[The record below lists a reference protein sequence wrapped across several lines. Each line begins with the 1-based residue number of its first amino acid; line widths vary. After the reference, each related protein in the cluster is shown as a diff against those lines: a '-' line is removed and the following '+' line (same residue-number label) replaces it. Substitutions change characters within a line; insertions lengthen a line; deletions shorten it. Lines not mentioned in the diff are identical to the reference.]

1 MSGRPAT
8 TDQEKIMTGDSLSDN
23 DLWLLNY
30 YRASEINGALFF
42 GRIARVVR
50 GPLQVDVT
58 HHFADE
64 ATHAHYWTECLSD
77 LGHNPSRQVRAYQDQ
92 YFDAAGVPA
101 SLMEVLA
108 ITLVFE
114 KRTMTQYSSHLR
126 VAAHPRVRETL
137 ERIMLDERWHVKYV
151 RDALQDLSVKY
162 GEAAVSETLDR
173 YTAADQAVYAKT
185 LAEHGER
192 MLFRG
197 APASP
202 DAASAGPPFTKEQS

>member
-1 MSGRPAT
+1 MSGPADPAALT
-8 TDQEKIMTGDSLSDN
+8 EN

-64 ATHAHYWTECLSD
+64 ATHANHWTQCLHD
-77 LGHNPSRQVRAYQDQ
+77 LGHDPSRQVRAYQDQ

-101 SLMEVLA
+101 NLMEVLA

-114 KRTMTQYSSHLR
+114 KRTMNQYGAHLR
-126 VAAHPRVRETL
+126 SAPHPRVRQTL
-137 ERIMLDERWHVKYV
+137 ERIMVDERWHVKYV
-151 RDALQDLSVKY
+151 RDALEEMRGRY
-162 GEAAVSETLDR
+162 GTEPVSQTLER
-173 YTAADQAVYAKT
+173 YTAADAEVYANT
-185 LAEHGER
+185 IAEYGER
-192 MLFRG
+192 MRFR
-197 APASP
+197 
-202 DAASAGPPFTKEQS
+202 AGPLTEERPAAH

>member
-1 MSGRPAT
+1 MA
-8 TDQEKIMTGDSLSDN
+8 DQEEIMTPDRLSEN

-64 ATHAHYWTECLSD
+64 ATHANYWTECLRD
-77 LGHNPSRQVRAYQDQ
+77 LGHNPSRQVRGYQDQ

-114 KRTMTQYSSHLR
+114 RRTMNQYGSHLR
-126 VAAHPRVRETL
+126 SAPHPTVRQTL
-137 ERIMLDERWHVKYV
+137 ERIMVDERWHVKYV
-151 RDALQDLSVKY
+151 RDALQEMSARY
-162 GEAAVSETLDR
+162 GEEQVNQTLDR
-173 YTAADQAVYAKT
+173 YTAADQEVYAQT
-185 LAEHGER
+185 IAEHGER
-192 MLFRG
+192 MLLR
-197 APASP
+197 ARPLSEEPAVSR
-202 DAASAGPPFTKEQS
+202 